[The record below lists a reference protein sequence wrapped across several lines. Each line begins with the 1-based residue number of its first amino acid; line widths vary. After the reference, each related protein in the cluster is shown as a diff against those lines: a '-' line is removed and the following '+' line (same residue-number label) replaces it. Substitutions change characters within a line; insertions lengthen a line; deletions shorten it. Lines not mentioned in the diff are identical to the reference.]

1 MQPSD
6 FFAYLATDEIAVS
19 ACPFTLGD
27 FNASDFSDHRGRA
40 RAERRH

>member
-6 FFAYLATDEIAVS
+6 FFAYFALDEIAVS
-19 ACPFTLGD
+19 ACPFTPGH

>member
-6 FFAYLATDEIAVS
+6 FFAYLATDEIAVG
-19 ACPFTLGD
+19 ACPFTVGD